1 MSCSALRAPETT
13 YLFLRVIIDG
23 ATPSLRLGGNVS
35 PRLRAVPA
43 FARACSR
50 QYRIRISAI
59 TQVQDF
65 LNLSTNWLRS
75 RRFCLAPVRC
85 NRCRTARRLE
95 KILRVETIPNE
106 VIIRLPHAL
115 VARPSPQ
122 TKLNP
127 VRNVAVHD

>member
-23 ATPSLRLGGNVS
+23 ATPRRLDAASLRLGGNVS

-95 KILRVETIPNE
+95 KILRVEITAVQQPTW
-106 VIIRLPHAL
+106 
-115 VARPSPQ
+115 ARASPI
-122 TKLNP
+122 
-127 VRNVAVHD
+127 